1 MKVAVFLTYNYS
13 LGTWYNSRTL
23 DRELKIYKLL
33 HDNFNIDFIFFSYSN
48 DSDKQYLNNYPEFD
62 LVSLNNK
69 YKNKIFRFISSLKI
83 DKKILNEVKKCDI
96 IHQHQL
102 LGSWVSILYK
112 RKAQKPLLI
121 RTGYDMY
128 EFSKL
133 NNEPL
138 FKRIFLSM
146 LTKLSLRF
154 SDTYTVAS
162 KSDKKLIN
170 SMNSR
175 YNSKIKV
182 RPNWIVDNLQ
192 KQLSDRDFYKI
203 LSVGRLENQKNFTHL
218 IRFFDKNSKFMLKI
232 IGEGKNKTELLKII
246 KNNNLRVEI
255 ESNVDNELLIK
266 EMNKYVFYISSST
279 FEGNPKTVLEAMSAG
294 CVVIASNIKNHEELI
309 EHEKTGILFDLHS
322 SDLHK
327 VLNTLSNNFENLSAL
342 SSNSR
347 NFVIENN
354 HIDKLAKNMN
364 KDYLEL
370 F

>member
-13 LGTWYNSRTL
+13 LGTWYKSRTL

-33 HDNFNIDFIFFSYSN
+33 HDNFNIDFIFFSYAN
-48 DSDKQYLNNYPEFD
+48 DSDKQFLNNYPEFD
-62 LVSLNNK
+62 LVALNNK
-69 YKNKIFRFISSLKI
+69 YKNKVFRFISSLKI

-121 RTGYDMY
+121 RTGYDMH

-138 FKRIFLSM
+138 LNRFFLSM

-182 RPNWIVDNLQ
+182 RPNWVVDNLQ
-192 KQLSDRDFYKI
+192 NQLSDRDFYKI

-232 IGEGKNKTELLKII
+232 IGEGKNKAELLKII

-294 CVVIASNIKNHEELI
+294 CVVIASSIKNHEELI

-322 SDLHK
+322 SNLHN
-327 VLNTLSNNFENLSAL
+327 VLNTLSDNFEYLNDL

-354 HIDKLAKNMN
+354 HIDKLAENMN